1 MPRIEKPASLLRTV
15 TVRFPEPD
23 PKAAFA
29 PVQEAVSTDGFRY
42 CIFCK
47 GENATPTSPGVLR
60 CSEHANVCIDRDCRA
75 PFRRPKY
82 EKETEC
88 LSFKDA
94 SGSELLCDDCRGAF
108 FRKLAYT
115 DDRDY
120 AKKGI
125 PRDFFVYRYAA
136 PHGRDYGMT
145 YCPTLRRQQRAQGRT
160 AGPIEHEV
168 LSFLD
173 FDHEEKFKRR
183 AGTIDWLSPSF
194 EHRSQAYQL
203 ECMIKHFELL
213 GRDQQNGYHPNSE
226 LAREWGARVLRTSG
240 FVPLESATITFD
252 PKLSRPH
259 APLDPYPETT
269 LTLIATVQPTG
280 RAGLGPAAFTAQTAK
295 ITGKWCPSTDRQVV
309 GGRAE
314 TAYEWNLS
322 TSGHQLPVAVLEFAG
337 DALAIPN
344 SPLEVPMD
352 GGPGWL
358 SDLRWLPLRLA
369 LRVHSPLLPCLSSWS
384 GVSEPVM
391 EPDDQLARGIL
402 EWANTETGSR
412 VHDFGESAVA
422 FRLLDAF
429 GAFPATRMIALAHA
443 LDGRRGRYSGR
454 ARGKQDGATATSGA
468 AWYRRAAQLGDPIA
482 LVMEERRYDELN
494 ARPTY
499 DDDEWVSEEPCIELP
514 MTKAAR
520 QRAKEFAYATASS
533 PTKRFRIVVD
543 TGRYTRGSGPESKRV
558 KARRA

>member
-1 MPRIEKPASLLRTV
+1 MPRTEKPASLLRTV

-42 CIFCK
+42 CIFCE

-60 CSEHANVCIDRDCRA
+60 CSEHANVCIDLHCRA
-75 PFRRPKY
+75 PFGRPRY
-82 EKETEC
+82 EEETEC

-94 SGSELLCDDCRGAF
+94 SGNELLCDHCRGAF
-108 FRKLAYT
+108 FRKIADF

-120 AKKGI
+120 ARTRI
-125 PRDFFVYRYAA
+125 PRQFFVYRYADTD
-136 PHGRDYGMT
+136 GRDYGMT
-145 YCPTLRRQQRAQGRT
+145 YSPTLRRQQRAQGRT

-173 FDHEEKFKRR
+173 FDHQNKFETR
-183 AGTIDWLSPSF
+183 AETMDWLSPSF

-203 ECMIKHFELL
+203 ECMIKHFDVL
-213 GRDQQNGYHPNSE
+213 GHDQQNRYHPNRE

-240 FVPLESATITFD
+240 FVPLERATITLD

-280 RAGLGPAAFTAQTAK
+280 RAGLGTAVFTAQVAK

-322 TSGHQLPVAVLEFAG
+322 TSGNQLPVAVLEFAG
-337 DALAIPN
+337 DALAIQN

-369 LRVHSPLLPCLSSWS
+369 LRVHSPLCPCLSSWS

-412 VHDFGESAVA
+412 VQDFGESAVA

-454 ARGKQDGATATSGA
+454 ARGKQDGATATFGA

-499 DDDEWVSEEPCIELP
+499 DDDEWVFEEPCIEFP
-514 MTKAAR
+514 TTKAAR

-543 TGRYTRGSGPESKRV
+543 TGRYPRGSGPESKRV